1 MEFQLDIVAAKD
13 DIDELGH
20 VSNVAY
26 VRWVQQVAR
35 GHSEASGFGMAEYQK
50 QGAVWVVRR
59 HDIEYLL
66 PAFAGDA
73 IRLTT
78 WVESWTAATASRRT
92 RISRGA
98 EELARATTLWVL
110 VSAEG
115 GRPRRI
121 PPEMR
126 AAFEKMR

>member
-1 MEFQLDIVAAKD
+1 MEFHLDIVAAKE

-26 VRWVQQVAR
+26 VRWVQEAAR
-35 GHSEASGFGMAEYQK
+35 AHSEASGFGMAEYQK
-50 QGAVWVVRR
+50 LGAVWVVRR

-78 WVESWTAATASRRT
+78 WVESWNAASAERRT
-92 RISRGA
+92 RIVRGG

-110 VSAEG
+110 VAN
-115 GRPRRI
+115 GRPKRI

-126 AAFEKMR
+126 AAFG